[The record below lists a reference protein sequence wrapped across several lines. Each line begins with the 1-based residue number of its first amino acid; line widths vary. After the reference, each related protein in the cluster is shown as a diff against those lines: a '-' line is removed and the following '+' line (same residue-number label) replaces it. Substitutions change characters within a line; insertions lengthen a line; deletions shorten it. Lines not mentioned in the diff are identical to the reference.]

1 MWIFNRI
8 CYYLLKRIGYLNKFS
23 FIYFRKIIL
32 FSSIL
37 TWWPGVALW
46 SANALRIGSYESLK
60 ESVQKNDSLAN
71 RTCLVV
77 RCMSEKQQPEPVG
90 PVRAVKTQCKR
101 CLSHSPHEMKRTR
114 ALYATEECAVYKV
127 WFYIKW
133 LSNDAL
139 SHIYWRRQ
147 HWLAFWQLYT

>member
-8 CYYLLKRIGYLNKFS
+8 CYYLLKRIGYLNTFS

-60 ESVQKNDSLAN
+60 RIGSKERLARESNMTAGEMHVWETAARARRPSPCCEDPMQ
-71 RTCLVV
+71 T
-77 RCMSEKQQPEPVG
+77 MSVSQSSWNEEDTGFIRDRSV
-90 PVRAVKTQCKR
+90 
-101 CLSHSPHEMKRTR
+101 LSTR
-114 ALYATEECAVYKV
+114 YG
-127 WFYIKW
+127 FI
-133 LSNDAL
+133 
-139 SHIYWRRQ
+139 
-147 HWLAFWQLYT
+147 